1 MTFVPDFS
9 KTESCVIL
17 KFHHCLADGVTT
29 IAVTSTLTDEGYNVN
44 NFPRLIPRLSLLK
57 TIGFSFFKILLMPY
71 SIYLA

>member
-17 KFHHCLADGVTT
+17 KMHHCLADGITT
-29 IAVTSTLTDEGYNVN
+29 IAVTSTLTDEGYNVK
-44 NFPRLIPRLSLLK
+44 NFPRLIPKLSLLK
-57 TIGFSFFKILLMPY
+57 TIAFSLFKILMMPY